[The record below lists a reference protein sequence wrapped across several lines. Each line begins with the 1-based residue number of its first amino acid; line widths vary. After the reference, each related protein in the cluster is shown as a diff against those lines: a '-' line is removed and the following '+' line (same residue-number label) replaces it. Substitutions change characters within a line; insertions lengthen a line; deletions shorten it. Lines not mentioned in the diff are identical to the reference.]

1 MVNKL
6 SILVFISLSISLSLS
21 YHNDTSDDL
30 QIVKLEYIGQA
41 KVVINQTDLYIVS
54 KASRDLVVTHSLS
67 VPKER
72 KTLENSIF
80 YAISNNT
87 DNIKTLDYR
96 KYENLTVTT
105 DMNNMTLYSGV
116 IELKKGEYAITLCK
130 DLVKGE
136 TVVIKMFYLGKNFL
150 VYFII
155 IILLILFIA
164 ILICVIIYC
173 ICKYQSNQTERRP
186 SLIEMV

>member
-96 KYENLTVTT
+96 KYENLSIT

-150 VYFII
+150 VHFII
-155 IILLILFIA
+155 LILLILFIA
-164 ILICVIIYC
+164 ISICVIIYC
-173 ICKYQSNQTERRP
+173 IRKNQSNQTERRP